1 MKQRYFVQNASFHL
15 NENGTKT
22 YQFPNQ
28 SLAFYLFIKSSI
40 GILILRIN
48 SIVSLPNSK
57 VTSDVGHLF
66 LFSPQ
71 YWICAFWP
79 SIDKKTFNFFNLTP
93 DLVNFSPYIHAPFP
107 VWFLVLDFF
116 NQVSNCPSTSIF
128 MQLNPWFDQ
137 INT

>member
-15 NENGTKT
+15 NENGTKM

-48 SIVSLPNSK
+48 SIASLPNSK

-66 LFSPQ
+66 LFSP
-71 YWICAFWP
+71 
-79 SIDKKTFNFFNLTP
+79 
-93 DLVNFSPYIHAPFP
+93 
-107 VWFLVLDFF
+107 
-116 NQVSNCPSTSIF
+116 
-128 MQLNPWFDQ
+128 
-137 INT
+137 